1 MPPCVIEPAALP
13 PGAVQI
19 VLPDQTA
26 ALSCDAVDERT
37 VALRDGERTVV
48 CSASSSSTTQ
58 EESEAHLR
66 ESLAVAVAEQHK
78 ELKIVKPDGVDVGVT
93 LCNTRA
99 TAQRERSRLMIRRH
113 SDPGVRSLPAITTAA
128 PHRPSSPPPPSPS
141 SPRLS
146 EGSADGGG
154 GAPDA
159 HAGLGV
165 RVMSLKP
172 GGLAAQ
178 AGLLE
183 GDLIVAVNGVPVTE
197 HQDAIGL
204 IDGADAVVSLVVRGF
219 NRRVALDRVRR
230 LGFSVVRTAT
240 GGVRISHVSPD
251 GEAAHAGLLVGD
263 EVLAAQGVL
272 LESAK
277 QAARVVRAADGV
289 LSLTVAD
296 DKAQIVLDK
305 AAGEVGLTVTNVEGA
320 HGAKSEGVRVC
331 GIAAGGVAAKAGV
344 ELGHVIHSVN
354 GVLVHDHR
362 RAIEI
367 VNAASRHVRLVVQQ
381 STRPQVVV
389 INPWSG

>member
-1 MPPCVIEPAALP
+1 M
-13 PGAVQI
+13 QI

-113 SDPGVRSLPAITTAA
+113 SDPGVRSLPAIATAA

-219 NRRVALDRVRR
+219 KIYLKLSKLQAAQPQRARHRGAQVRR
-230 LGFSVVRTAT
+230 R
-240 GGVRISHVSPD
+240 
-251 GEAAHAGLLVGD
+251 
-263 EVLAAQGVL
+263 
-272 LESAK
+272 
-277 QAARVVRAADGV
+277 
-289 LSLTVAD
+289 
-296 DKAQIVLDK
+296 
-305 AAGEVGLTVTNVEGA
+305 NVEG
-320 HGAKSEGVRVC
+320 
-331 GIAAGGVAAKAGV
+331 
-344 ELGHVIHSVN
+344 
-354 GVLVHDHR
+354 DR
-362 RAIEI
+362 R
-367 VNAASRHVRLVVQQ
+367 
-381 STRPQVVV
+381 
-389 INPWSG
+389 